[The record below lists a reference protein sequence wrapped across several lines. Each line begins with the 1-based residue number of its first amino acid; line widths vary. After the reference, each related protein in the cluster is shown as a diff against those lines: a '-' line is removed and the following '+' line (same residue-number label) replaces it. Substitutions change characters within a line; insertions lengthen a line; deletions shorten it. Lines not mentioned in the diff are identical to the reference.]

1 MSNFRE
7 LARGASNYLLI
18 IVLIVAAGIAVY
30 SLFSDVTGSG
40 LNTTDEQQHSE
51 G

>member
-7 LARGASNYLLI
+7 LARGAINYLLI
-18 IVLIVAAGIAVY
+18 IALIVAAGIAVY

-40 LNTTDEQQHSE
+40 VDAVDEEQHS
-51 G
+51 GG